1 MSDVGLDERLEVS
14 GVSEGSSPV
23 LKSSDVLLDSSAV
36 GHQSGKRL
44 NDTKELFDASD
55 PLFVPKILKGV
66 VSRGGLSLT
75 FTEASLDLSEV
86 LLLDDTMN
94 DTGKH
99 GIVLV
104 SGQVTDWLCV
114 EKLHASHELFHLLLH
129 ENGVHLSSLFS
140 YLIIMIK
147 P

>member
-1 MSDVGLDERLEVS
+1 MSDVGLDERLKVS
-14 GVSEGSSPV
+14 RVSEGGSPV

-44 NDTKELFDASD
+44 NDNKELFDASD

-66 VSRGGLSLT
+66 VGRGGLSLT
-75 FTEASLDLSEV
+75 FTKASLDFGEV
-86 LLLDDTMN
+86 LLFDDSMN

-114 EKLHASHELFHLLLH
+114 EKLHAPHELFHLLLH
-129 ENGVHLSSLFS
+129 KNCVHLSFFS
-140 YLIIMIK
+140 Y
-147 P
+147 